1 MTCIAASRWLRPAAL
16 TLGLLAGAASQ
27 AALPD
32 DMTPTPSASRAL
44 PSTPPAPPAPAH
56 PTFKVVKLGWVCT
69 NEFVKGQAL
78 MRLQF
83 TGNGVVNGAQIRL
96 APAGSS
102 NPLATWALPNGVTS
116 PSTVYFTSPPVPL
129 TMNAPYSVSFL
140 TGTPPAVYAPYTQTV
155 IAPICKTPSGWGGP
169 KDSVIEVPFKSL

>member
-1 MTCIAASRWLRPAAL
+1 MTCITASRWLRPAAF

-32 DMTPTPSASRAL
+32 DMAPTPSASRAL
-44 PSTPPAPPAPAH
+44 PSAPPAPPAPAH
-56 PTFKVVKLGWVCT
+56 PTFKVVKLALVCT
-69 NEFVKGQAL
+69 KEFVKGQAL

-83 TGNGVVNGAQIRL
+83 TGSGVVNGAQIRL
-96 APAGSS
+96 SPSGSS
-102 NPLATWALPNGVTS
+102 NPLATWALPNGTAS
-116 PSTVYFTSPPVPL
+116 PSTVYFTSPPVPV

-155 IAPICKTPSGWGGP
+155 IAPVCKTPSGGSDP
-169 KDSVIEVPFKSL
+169 KGSLIEVPFKPR